1 MIFEIKHKISGKVLF
16 SAKGES
22 FRSVVETAI
31 KARVSLRDTDM
42 RNADMQCA
50 DMRNADMRDA
60 DMQCADMRDA
70 DMRGADMRGADMRGA
85 NMRGADMQCAD
96 MRGADWDFSCF
107 PLWCGSFNVKVDMKF
122 IYQMC
127 YHICK
132 LDNGSKEHADIKI
145 KLTEHANKFH
155 RIDECG
161 EIK

>member
-50 DMRNADMRDA
+50 DMRNADMRD
-60 DMQCADMRDA
+60 
-70 DMRGADMRGADMRGA
+70 ADMRGADMRGA